1 MEYLYKNQYK
11 SFDPSSVSLH
21 KSTLC
26 GEIWL
31 EEELGHWITCN
42 GWMNKNDTWVRKN
55 HRQTFQRHQT
65 GRSER
70 VKKCNMLACCS
81 RADRCN

>member
-55 HRQTFQRHQT
+55 HR
-65 GRSER
+65 
-70 VKKCNMLACCS
+70 
-81 RADRCN
+81 